1 MVPAL
6 TLAADA
12 FWPAAFLPAAFLPDW
27 GTLATYT
34 IACIVLFVTPGPDM
48 SLFLARTIAGGWRQG
63 LASVLGANLGCCLHT
78 VAAAV
83 GLSAV
88 LAASALAFTTLKV
101 VGALYLLWLAF
112 DTLRNGSALNV
123 RRPDAPSPPVGRTFL
138 AGLLV
143 NLTNPKVVLF
153 FITFL
158 PQFVAATDP
167 HASAKMLFLG
177 LYFVVVNI
185 PLSIVMILGAE
196 RLVVYLKG
204 RPGILRVIDW
214 VFAGVFGVFAAK
226 ILVTQSR

>member
-1 MVPAL
+1 MVP
-6 TLAADA
+6 T
-12 FWPAAFLPAAFLPDW
+12 FWPQAFLPQAFLPDI
-27 GTLATYT
+27 GILATYT

-48 SLFLARTIAGGWRQG
+48 SLFLARTMAGGRRQG

-88 LAASALAFTTLKV
+88 LAASSVAFTTLKI

-112 DTLRNGSALNV
+112 DTLRNGSALTI
-123 RRPDAPSPPVGRTFL
+123 RQPDGPPPPVARTFFV
-138 AGLLV
+138 GLGV

-167 HASAKMLFLG
+167 HASAKMMFLG

-185 PLSIVMILGAE
+185 PLAIIMILGAE
-196 RLVVYLKG
+196 RLVVYLKT
-204 RPGILRVIDW
+204 RPGILRAIDW
-214 VFAGVFGVFAAK
+214 VFAGVFGFFAVK
-226 ILVTQSR
+226 ILATQSR